1 MEARAIQR
9 RDAHSLP
16 PFPEGWYFIASRETI
31 EKERLFQ
38 KTWLGEEIVVWC
50 DKDGRV
56 CVAEGTCPH
65 LGSSLGP
72 EAGGRVHDGCL
83 VCPFHGFAY
92 DVAGRCIATPHA
104 PVPKSARLKVYETRE
119 ILGLVFAWSG
129 GGGRSPQWDLPA
141 SPPTGSDW
149 SEMEFWSVRFA
160 GHPQET
166 TENSVDLAHLR
177 HVHGYRNVK
186 GDGSVSVDGAWLKS
200 CFDFKRVQT
209 IAGIECFTYDVSA
222 VTHVHGLGFSFVEI
236 REHSIDMEIRLWVLA
251 TPVDGEL
258 VELTLATQVRQL
270 FEPKRPIV
278 GMRFLPVGLR
288 TRIMNKILMAGYK
301 QDVLQDVEIWS
312 RKRYRSRPLLCRS
325 DGEID
330 KYRRYCEQF
339 YPDARTCYPQEVERL
354 SVRA

>member
-9 RDAHSLP
+9 RDAQSLP

-50 DKDGRV
+50 GKDGQV

-72 EAGGRVHDGCL
+72 EAGGRVHDGHL
-83 VCPFHGFAY
+83 VCPFHGFTY
-92 DVAGRCIATPHA
+92 DVAGRCIATPYA
-104 PVPKSARLKVYETRE
+104 PAPKSARLMVYETRE

-129 GGGRSPQWDLPA
+129 SGGRSPQWDLPA

-149 SEMEFWSVRFA
+149 SEMELWSVRFA

-186 GDGSVSVDGAWLKS
+186 GVGSVSVDGARLKS

-209 IAGIECFTYDVSA
+209 IAGIECFTYDVSV

-236 REHSIDMEIRLWVLA
+236 REHSIDMQIRLWVLA

-288 TRIMNKILMAGYK
+288 TRIMNKILMASYK
-301 QDVLQDVEIWS
+301 QDVLPDVEIWS
-312 RKRYRSRPLLCRS
+312 RKRYRPRPLLCRS
-325 DGEID
+325 DGEIV

-339 YPDARTCYPQEVERL
+339 YPDARTCDRQEVERL
-354 SVRA
+354 IVRA